1 VLQLR
6 AYANSERAGDVV
18 QRLAGQPGVHH
29 VVAGSSTVQGL
40 VQITAELQPD
50 VADLV
55 LDVLRGCDLPAEDV
69 TLWRANTIRPL
80 GRRSHGLHDGHESTV
95 WAEVSGRAGEHAQL
109 ALIYILF
116 MVAAGV
122 VAGVGVLTGSAILV
136 VGAMALSPD
145 LLPISAAAV
154 GLVDRR
160 WYLAARAFATL
171 AIGLAVV
178 VLAATAT
185 TALLRLSGRIEQN
198 LALADTVLGPS
209 LTQIGPGSVLVALAA
224 GMAGMVAYET
234 ASGAAVGVAISVT
247 TIPAAA
253 YLGDSIALPDHG
265 NGLGALSVLGM
276 NVLCIEVAAA
286 LTLAVQRWRRER
298 RRAGH
303 AAEIIPSG

>member
-6 AYANSERAGDVV
+6 AYANPARAGAVV
-18 QRLAGQPGVHH
+18 RGLADQAGVHH

-55 LDVLRGCDLPAEDV
+55 LDVLRGYELPAEDV
-69 TLWRANTIRPL
+69 TLWRANTIRPM
-80 GRRSHGLHDGHESTV
+80 GRRFRTGDEGHESTV
-95 WAEVSGRAGEHAQL
+95 WAEVAGRAGEHAQL
-109 ALIYILF
+109 ALLYVLF
-116 MVAAGV
+116 LVAAGV
-122 VAGVGVLTGSAILV
+122 VAGVGVLTGSSILV

-160 WYLAARAFATL
+160 WPLAARAFLTL
-171 AIGLAVV
+171 AIGLAIVAV
-178 VLAATAT
+178 AATAT
-185 TALLRLSGRIEQN
+185 TALLRLSGRIDQN
-198 LALADTVLGPS
+198 LELAGSVLGPS

-224 GMAGMVAYET
+224 GMAGMLAYET

-253 YLGDSIALPDHG
+253 YFGDSLALADHG
-265 NGLGALSVLGM
+265 DGLGALSVLGM
-276 NVLCIEVAAA
+276 NVLCIESAAA
-286 LTLAVQRWRRER
+286 LTLLVQRWRRW
-298 RRAGH
+298 RRARRLP
-303 AAEIIPSG
+303 A

>member
-18 QRLAGQPGVHH
+18 QRLADQPGVHH
-29 VVAGSSTVQGL
+29 VVAGTFTVQGL

-55 LDVLRGCDLPAEDV
+55 LDVLRGCELPAEDV

-80 GRRSHGLHDGHESTV
+80 GRRAHGRDDGHESTV
-95 WAEVSGRAGEHAQL
+95 WAEVTGRAGENAQI
-109 ALIYILF
+109 ALVYSLY

-122 VAGVGVLTGSAILV
+122 VAGVGVMTGSSILV

-160 WYLAARAFATL
+160 WPLAARAFVTL
-171 AIGLAVV
+171 AIGLGIVA
-178 VLAATAT
+178 LAAAAT
-185 TALLRLSGRIEQN
+185 TALLRLSGRIERN
-198 LALADTVLGPS
+198 LELADTVLGPS
-209 LTQIGPGSVLVALAA
+209 LTQIGPGSVFVALAA
-224 GMAGMVAYET
+224 GMAGMLAYET

-253 YLGDSIALPDHG
+253 YFGDSLALPG

-276 NVLCIEVAAA
+276 NVLCIELAAA
-286 LTLAVQRWRRER
+286 LTLLVQRWRRAR
-298 RRAGH
+298 RRA
-303 AAEIIPSG
+303 

>member
-6 AYANSERAGDVV
+6 AYASSERAGTVV
-18 QRLAGQPGVHH
+18 RRLADQSGVHH

-55 LDVLRGCDLPAEDV
+55 LDVLRGCELPAEDV

-80 GRRSHGLHDGHESTV
+80 GRRAHGRDDGHESTV
-95 WAEVSGRAGEHAQL
+95 WAEVTGRAGENAQL
-109 ALIYILF
+109 ALIYLLY

-122 VAGVGVLTGSAILV
+122 VAGVGVLTGSSILV

-160 WYLAARAFATL
+160 WPLAGRAFVTL
-171 AIGLAVV
+171 AIGMGTVA
-178 VLAATAT
+178 LAACAT
-185 TALLRLSGRIEQN
+185 TALLRLSGRIDQD
-198 LALADTVLGPS
+198 LVLADTVLGPS
-209 LTQIGPGSVLVALAA
+209 LTRIGPGSVLVALAA
-224 GMAGMVAYET
+224 GMAGMLAYET

-253 YLGDSIALPDHG
+253 YFGDSLALADRG
-265 NGLGALSVLGM
+265 SGLGALSVLGM
-276 NVLCIEVAAA
+276 NVLCIELAAA
-286 LTLAVQRWRRER
+286 LTLLVQRR
-298 RRAGH
+298 RRARRRR
-303 AAEIIPSG
+303 